1 MKFSLSVLR
10 CTAAA
15 CVFVLLALFGAAN
28 AEGGG
33 VFFLLA
39 DASYGK
45 EEVAMVRLEAHDLDA
60 VRKYGGADVNVYRIA
75 RPIDFLSRQKNLH
88 RIEVEGNYSGTGLG
102 NALSRLWDR
111 WWIGSRDIWRTL
123 FTKSAREAVI
133 AQAPET
139 RSHPESG
146 RSTPLVRNP
155 AYRKLAQHELV
166 DSFRYPVNFARPIE
180 SPAGHKLAGSSS
192 EFIRV
197 APGNVM
203 IPLGK
208 RAPGLYLVEAMVGD
222 YRATALVF
230 VSDSIVLTKIS
241 ARQMLVWVAGR
252 RNGKPQA
259 GARALWTDGVGVLK
273 SGATDARGLVVF
285 ERTAPEKN
293 YVFGEDR
300 QGGVF
305 ISENFYYDSEI
316 HDAKLYAVTDRPLY
330 RPGDEVFVKFAG
342 RSFRSARDSS
352 PLAPGEL
359 ELSVADP
366 HGFPV
371 ATRTLRLSS
380 ETGADTSFRL
390 PENAV
395 AGGYELRFVYQGA
408 NYGAAFR
415 VADYQKPH
423 FEIHV
428 VPEKRDYKTGEEI
441 RGRIQLAYPD
451 GNPVVGAAVE
461 LMARAQR
468 LSMIE
473 GDLGYSGLFPVKLS
487 SSTLKTD
494 ASGNATFALP
504 AATEPSRYVLSV
516 LATDGAAYRVRFSR
530 ELLIERGAG
539 SYQVR
544 ADRAF
549 SAPGEKVV
557 FTLRALAAAEP
568 VSAAAW
574 EWVRLGNRKRDS
586 GSSGTDGKLVI
597 AFPDPGSYTVSL
609 RDAAGNIVG
618 AKPHF
623 VSGPGARA
631 PQGSI
636 EIVFD
641 KPRYRPG
648 ETAHALVTFPQ
659 AVDEALLTLERDRVE
674 KTALL
679 NSARD
684 WVGAHSLSPEQWR
697 FDLPVGADL
706 GPYMTF
712 SVAYV
717 KDGEYA
723 FQNHGLRVEIPRVEV
738 AVAADKQV
746 YAPGDMVTLNVDAQ
760 IGGKPAAGALV
771 TLGVVD
777 EMIYVLQPEIAPDI
791 FEFFHHFRR
800 NNVRTVAGLGF
811 IGYDLATPPSRE
823 AVPAH
828 RETRERAIKIL
839 ERPRREDI
847 DTAYWNPSLR
857 MDANGRAKVTFRMP
871 DSLTRWRVTAR
882 ALNRAGIAGQSTA
895 YFRSDKSFYLKWTS
909 PNWMRAQ
916 DRPAA
921 SVLVFNQSGSEAK
934 VEFSAA
940 GAGVKHIETL
950 NLKPG
955 ANFMRLPL
963 DASQTGSA
971 PLSLKLSAAG
981 TVVDSLD
988 VALRVQPVAWQSK
1001 RSLALPLLERDT
1013 ELKLPADASNVRVQ
1027 LADSASLHFRRV
1039 LDDLIDYPYGCVEQT
1054 ASRLLPYSIAL
1065 KSVRAGEDRLTATLA
1080 QRLHGYRFRLAQMAG
1095 PQAVFGWWSAPTRDG
1110 DALLT
1115 AYAYYADWHASG
1127 VLGLKMP
1134 EGHWDRLLEVYRTQ
1148 GAKRLPWER
1157 ALMLSWMNEMDL
1169 PVVSLMAA
1177 LAEELASQTPTGQP
1191 SQVSPLASLVMD
1203 ANGDLL
1209 SDAMARLLTA
1219 YVLQQLHASIP
1230 QGLSQTLEAAEQV
1243 VMEADVPLGDAL
1255 LILIGHMP
1263 ASEAQPL
1270 LERVRGEMPT
1280 IDRALTLVWL
1290 QRVLGG
1296 AMIDTTA
1303 VPGLTAPWLPEDSV
1317 TGQRVWRAPPGQ
1329 AAINLAAAPTAGLLA
1344 VVQYDS
1350 RETEKSSLPLQLER
1364 RIYRMKRV
1372 EGTPAGARRIEAPQR
1387 GEGPRDLT
1395 AVPSRFELELLAAD
1409 SALKTDEVYLDEIV
1423 LKRTGGSALHFGV
1436 IEVPLP
1442 PGASVER
1449 GTWGI
1454 SVRFPG
1460 AAADQVIARASNEPT
1475 SYGYAVPVETI
1486 ESEVVVR
1493 HLLRV
1498 AQRGSFVLP
1507 PARYYRMYR
1516 PEEKAFEE
1524 RPRARLEIR

>member
-1 MKFSLSVLR
+1 MKISLSILR
-10 CTAAA
+10 CTATV
-15 CVFVLLALFGAAN
+15 CVLALLLPIGAAS
-28 AEGGG
+28 AEGGA
-33 VFFLLA
+33 FFLLA

-45 EEVAMVRLEAHDLDA
+45 DEVAMVRLEAQDLDA
-60 VRKYGGADVNVYRIA
+60 VREYGGADVYVYRIA
-75 RPIDFLSRQKNLH
+75 KPVEFLSRQKNLH
-88 RIEVEGNYSGTGLG
+88 RIDVEGNYSGTGLG

-123 FTKSAREAVI
+123 FTKSAREAVT

-139 RSHPESG
+139 TSHPESG

-166 DSFRYPVNFARPIE
+166 DSFRYPVNFAKPIE
-180 SPAGHKLAGSSS
+180 PPAGLKLAGSSS

-230 VSDSIVLTKIS
+230 VSDSIALTKIS

-252 RNGKPQA
+252 RDGKPQA

-273 SGATDARGLVVF
+273 SGATDARGLVAF
-285 ERTAPEKN
+285 ERAAPEKT

-300 QGGVF
+300 SGGVF
-305 ISENFYYDSEI
+305 ISENYYYDSEI
-316 HDAKLYAVTDRPLY
+316 YDAKLYAVTDRPLY

-352 PLAPGEL
+352 PLAAGEL
-359 ELSVADP
+359 QLSVADP
-366 HGFPV
+366 NGFPV
-371 ATRTLRLSS
+371 ATQTLRLSS

-428 VPEKRDYKTGEEI
+428 LPEKRDYKTGEEI
-441 RGRIQLAYPD
+441 KGRIQLAYPD
-451 GNPVVGAAVE
+451 GKPVTGAAVE

-468 LSMIE
+468 LTMIE
-473 GDLGYSGLFPVKLS
+473 GDLGYSGQFPVKLS

-494 ASGNATFALP
+494 ASGNATFVLP

-544 ADRAF
+544 AERAF

-557 FTLRALAAAEP
+557 FGLRALAAAET
-568 VSAAAW
+568 VTAAAW
-574 EWVRLGNRKRDS
+574 EWVRLEDRKRDS
-586 GSSGTDGKLVI
+586 GALGVDGKLVI
-597 AFPDPGSYTVSL
+597 TFPDPGSYTVSL

-618 AKPHF
+618 ATPHF

-648 ETAHALVTFPQ
+648 ETAHVLVTFPQ
-659 AVDEALLTLERDRVE
+659 VVGEALLTLERDRVE

-697 FDLPVGADL
+697 FDLPVGADY
-706 GPYMTF
+706 GPNITF

-717 KDGEYA
+717 KDGEYT
-723 FQNHGLRVEIPRVEV
+723 FQNHGIRVEIPRVEL
-738 AVAADKQV
+738 AVSADKAI
-746 YAPGDMVTLNVDAQ
+746 YAPGDTVTLNVDAQ

-791 FEFFHHFRR
+791 FDFFHHPRR
-800 NNVRTVAGLGF
+800 NNVRTAASLGF
-811 IGYDLATPPSRE
+811 IGYDLATPPLRD
-823 AVPAH
+823 ATPAR

-857 MDANGRAKVTFRMP
+857 MDANGRARVSFRMP

-882 ALNRAGIAGQSTA
+882 ALNKAGVAGQNTA
-895 YFRSDKSFYLKWTS
+895 YLRSDKSFYLKWTS

-916 DRPAA
+916 DAPAA

-934 VEFSAA
+934 VEFAAA
-940 GAGVKHIETL
+940 GAGVKHNETL

-955 ANFMRLPL
+955 ANFVRLPL
-963 DASQTGSA
+963 DASKTGDT

-988 VALRVQPVAWQSK
+988 VALRVQPVAWQSV
-1001 RSLALPLLERDT
+1001 RSLALPLIERDT
-1013 ELKLPADASNVRVQ
+1013 ELKLPADATNVRVQ

-1054 ASRLLPYSIAL
+1054 ASRLLPFSIAL
-1065 KSVRAGEDRLTATLA
+1065 KSVRVGEDRLAATLA

-1095 PQAVFGWWSAPTRDG
+1095 PQAVFGWWSAPSQDG

-1127 VLGLKMP
+1127 VLALKMP
-1134 EGHWDRLLEVYRTQ
+1134 DGHWDRLLEVYRIH
-1148 GAKRLPWER
+1148 GEKRLPWER
-1157 ALMLSWMNEMDL
+1157 ALMLSWMSEMGL
-1169 PVVSLMAA
+1169 PVISLVAA
-1177 LAEELASQTPTGQP
+1177 LAEELANERPNGKLG
-1191 SQVSPLASLVMD
+1191 QVSPLASLVMD

-1219 YVLQQLHASIP
+1219 HVLRQLQASTP
-1230 QGLSQTLEAAEQV
+1230 QGLTQSLETAEQTV
-1243 VMEADVPLGDAL
+1243 LEADVPLGDAL
-1255 LILIGHMP
+1255 LILSGHMP

-1270 LERVRGEMPT
+1270 LERVRGDMPT

-1296 AMIDTTA
+1296 AMIDATA
-1303 VPGLTAPWLPEDSV
+1303 APALAAPWKPEESV
-1317 TGQRVWRAPPGQ
+1317 TGQRAWRAPIGQ
-1329 AAINLAAAPTAGLLA
+1329 ATISLAGAPQAGLLA
-1344 VVQYDS
+1344 VVQYES
-1350 RETEKSSLPLQLER
+1350 REAEKSSLPLHLER
-1364 RIYRMKRV
+1364 RLYRMKRLDSA
-1372 EGTPAGARRIEAPQR
+1372 PAGSRNVEAPQR

-1395 AVPSRFELELLAAD
+1395 AAPSHFELELLAVD

-1460 AAADQVIARASNEPT
+1460 GSADQAIARASNEPAPH
-1475 SYGYAVPVETI
+1475 GYAVPVETI
-1486 ESEVVVR
+1486 DGEVVVR

-1507 PARYYRMYR
+1507 PVRYYRMYQ
-1516 PEEKAFEE
+1516 PEGKVFEE